1 MAPPTAFLWDFDGTL
16 ADTRQRNF
24 TVVRRLI
31 AGATGRSIDE
41 IPALASP
48 EVYDQTNRRYS
59 NWRELYA
66 REFGFDDDETDRI
79 GRLWS
84 SYQLQDA
91 TPAEIFEGIG
101 EVLEALGSVAHGIV
115 SMNASDQIART
126 LAAAGLAGHFRVI
139 VGYDEVD
146 IKRQKPQ
153 PDGILACLERLSALG
168 PGRVLYIGDHETDVR
183 CARNAQQALSARGLA
198 VEMVSVAACFAGH
211 AGPDTWTHQPDY
223 VAWSPQEILQIAQR
237 FGF

>member
-1 MAPPTAFLWDFDGTL
+1 MTSPSAFLWDFDGTL
-16 ADTRQRNF
+16 ADTRQRNYN
-24 TVVRRLI
+24 VVRRVI
-31 AGATGRSIDE
+31 AESTGRSLAG
-41 IPALASP
+41 IPALASA
-48 EVYDQTNRRYS
+48 ETYDLVNRRYS

-66 REFGFDDDETDRI
+66 REFGFDDDETDRV

-91 TPAEIFEGIG
+91 TPAAVFEGIG

-126 LAAAGLAGHFRVI
+126 LAAAGLAGHFRAI

-146 IKRQKPQ
+146 IKRQKPE
-153 PDGILACLERLSALG
+153 PDGILACLDRLSALG

-183 CARNAQQALSARGLA
+183 CARNAQQALAARGLA

-211 AGPDTWTHQPDY
+211 SGADTWTHQPDC
-223 VAWSPQEILQIAQR
+223 VAWSPRGILEIAQR